1 MMARADLLQK
11 AAQDTTPMAFVHEQ
25 GAHSRSSTTKRP
37 PRKTANVLLLDNL
50 NDTACSRFDQN
61 PATIHHRITILTDAI
76 LGRHIVVCNALFRE
90 NRPNSQIFAILVR
103 GAPLFDDIGMKA
115 RTLIHTKDPS
125 YAADRAAYDTT
136 HNRTDGACRSFTIPA
151 PRSTPPETPWAWAAT
166 GRKTETA
173 IAAAPTKRQIMTA
186 PSVGIGAE
194 QLPSRQYVPMD
205 SGIRR

>member
-25 GAHSRSSTTKRP
+25 DANSRSSTTKRP
-37 PRKTANVLLLDNL
+37 PRKTAHVLLLDNL

-136 HNRTDGACRSFTIPA
+136 HNRTDGACRSFTIP
-151 PRSTPPETPWAWAAT
+151 RTPLDTSRNT
-166 GRKTETA
+166 LGLGRNGEEDRDSNSGGSDETA
-173 IAAAPTKRQIMTA
+173 DHDSSFGGDWRGTTTKPT
-186 PSVGIGAE
+186 
-194 QLPSRQYVPMD
+194 
-205 SGIRR
+205 IRSYG